1 MLFQNFFYRL
11 LARHILLEGVIL
23 FQRCKFFGDELLL
36 FLELSLLGD
45 GIGHGL
51 PCGFFIAI
59 SLTDSTISR

>member
-45 GIGHGL
+45 GIGHGVF
-51 PCGFFIAI
+51 PVV
-59 SLTDSTISR
+59 SL